1 MTSQELLHQQ
11 DLERIK
17 KLRIF
22 DDDFLRLIF
31 DNNSEATAL
40 LLNIVFDRND
50 MTVTKVIGQRE
61 IKGIEGHSAK
71 LDIMAMDGEGNAY
84 DIEVQR
90 QDKGN
95 LPLRARYNSSM
106 MDTVL
111 LPEGEDY
118 SKLIPTYV
126 IFFTEKDTIG
136 DGHPKHHYV
145 MQDLETG
152 HILGDEKHIIFIN
165 GENKDETTPLG
176 KLVHDFHC
184 TSADEMYY
192 KPLAKGMRHF
202 KESEGGIT
210 QMCKLL
216 EDMRNEYGKETAI
229 FATIKTCRKHHIPES
244 EIFVEIIEEYGLTEP
259 EAKAYLDKSRESA

>member
-11 DLERIK
+11 DLERIR

-31 DNNSEATAL
+31 NENPEATAL
-40 LLNIVFDRND
+40 LLNIVFDRDD
-50 MTVTKVIGQRE
+50 MVVTKVVGQRE
-61 IKGIEGHSAK
+61 IKGIEGHSVK
-71 LDIMAMDGEGNAY
+71 LDIMATDSEGNAY

-90 QDKGN
+90 QDRGN

-126 IFFTEKDTIG
+126 IFFTEKDVIG
-136 DGHPKHHYV
+136 DGRPKHHYV
-145 MQDLETG
+145 MQDMETG
-152 HILGDEKHIIFIN
+152 HILGDDKHIIFIN
-165 GENKDETTPLG
+165 GDNKDETTRLG

-184 TSADEMYY
+184 TSADDMYY
-192 KPLAKGMRHF
+192 KVFAKSMRHF

-210 QMCKLL
+210 QMCKLM
-216 EDMRNEYGKETAI
+216 EDMRNEVARDSAIEASIDTARQFGGSEEAI
-229 FATIKTCRKHHIPES
+229 LGNIMGRFNLTES
-244 EIFVEIIEEYGLTEP
+244 E
-259 EAKAYLDKSRESA
+259 AKSYMLRKSA